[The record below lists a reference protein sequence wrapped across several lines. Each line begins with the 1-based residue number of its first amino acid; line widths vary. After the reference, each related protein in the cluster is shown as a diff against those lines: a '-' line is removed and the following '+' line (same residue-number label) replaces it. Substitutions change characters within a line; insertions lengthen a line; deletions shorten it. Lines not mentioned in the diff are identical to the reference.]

1 MVKMETWA
9 EDWLADRRK
18 AGKKGISIE
27 NRNGTLQL
35 RWQTTEWNPATCK
48 REKRG
53 NYIGTLVFPGRVVLA
68 KGLDVTAL
76 DPRAREAFDLA
87 LPESRPTE
95 LCDQRISGPIM
106 LIDAIC
112 RSTFDK
118 LRAAFGPELA
128 DDLWMLS
135 MARLFGQGRLIRA
148 DRWFET
154 TDNVFCLNCHRDPDM
169 LSASLRMA
177 GMSFL
182 AQARFFESLTEPGMR
197 MAADMTVVFSR
208 SRGAFLVKK
217 GYNRFRLSTG
227 QFNVV
232 VICSLEGSL
241 PIGMRTVSGNVREG
255 SIKGM
260 LREFDIGDDVV
271 VVLDRGYDIEDVRD
285 AFDDSGR
292 FFIIPVDRSSVLYE
306 TVNVGEGAFVY
317 KGSAV
322 RFGHGD
328 GFGYRAYRYENM
340 GQRADEIRLNVED
353 AGGVL
358 LGPLSDRA
366 GNMILIT
373 NLNETAENV
382 YRLFKCRG
390 AVEQGFDTGK
400 TLLSMDSSYMHDSFH
415 IMGFNFVTFLALR
428 IRTEI
433 DNLLTASG
441 LDPKLTV
448 EDVLFMFSAATVSKT
463 TGGTVLEYVPADVR
477 ELDRLFGTELYLKNR
492 E

>member
-1 MVKMETWA
+1 M
-9 EDWLADRRK
+9 
-18 AGKKGISIE
+18 AG
-27 NRNGTLQL
+27 
-35 RWQTTEWNPATCK
+35 
-48 REKRG
+48 
-53 NYIGTLVFPGRVVLA
+53 
-68 KGLDVTAL
+68 
-76 DPRAREAFDLA
+76 
-87 LPESRPTE
+87 
-95 LCDQRISGPIM
+95 
-106 LIDAIC
+106 
-112 RSTFDK
+112 
-118 LRAAFGPELA
+118 
-128 DDLWMLS
+128 
-135 MARLFGQGRLIRA
+135 
-148 DRWFET
+148 RWFDT

-217 GYNRFRLSTG
+217 GYNRFKLSTG

-241 PIGMRTVSGNVREG
+241 PIGMRTVSGNVKEG

-260 LREFDIGDDVV
+260 LREFNIGDDVV

-292 FFIIPVDRSSVLYE
+292 FFIIPVDRSSVLYG
-306 TVNVGEGAFVY
+306 TVNVGEGAFMY

-322 RFGHGD
+322 RFGHRD

-358 LGPLSDRA
+358 LGPLSDMA

-373 NLNETAENV
+373 NLNESAENV
-382 YRLFKCRG
+382 YRLSVQVQRCG
-390 AVEQGFDTGK
+390 
-400 TLLSMDSSYMHDSFH
+400 
-415 IMGFNFVTFLALR
+415 
-428 IRTEI
+428 
-433 DNLLTASG
+433 
-441 LDPKLTV
+441 
-448 EDVLFMFSAATVSKT
+448 
-463 TGGTVLEYVPADVR
+463 
-477 ELDRLFGTELYLKNR
+477 
-492 E
+492 